1 MATTYTHGVYDSTQ
15 TKTVNSSLSLSG
27 SNVEVVLLTSGN
39 VTNLL
44 TFGVLY
50 IDQDATE
57 YSPVTITITLD
68 RDGTDT
74 TFTTLLSSDGTQFT
88 IVDVNGLT
96 STYTL
101 TAGETTLFADTS
113 AVKGGAVGPEHRRK
127 RHLGY

>member
-1 MATTYTHGVYDSTQ
+1 MATTYTHGVYDNTQ

-27 SNVEVVLLTSGN
+27 ANVETVLITPGN
-39 VTNLL
+39 VTDLL
-44 TFGVLY
+44 AFGLLY
-50 IDQDATE
+50 SDTGSTTYGPIA
-57 YSPVTITITLD
+57 TITLD

-74 TFTTLLSSDGTQFT
+74 TFTTLLSAEGTKFS

-113 AVKGGAVGPEHRRK
+113 AVQGGAVGPEHRRK

>member
-57 YSPVTITITLD
+57 YSPVPITITLD

-101 TAGETTLFADTS
+101 TAGETTLFA
-113 AVKGGAVGPEHRRK
+113 
-127 RHLGY
+127 

>member
-57 YSPVTITITLD
+57 YSPVPITITLD